1 MGASSSAVRGCRGLR
16 VRHRGMRP
24 SSRLLLVLVAA
35 AALTCAFANDSVES
49 MEAPVESSKAE
60 AKMVKRA
67 IELKTLRVEE
77 AQAKRS
83 KARNMLRKAGKAIP
97 AGLEKGSLL
106 KMMNR
111 KNQEA
116 VVKEVTKLTDQPLQD
131 TEHSA
136 KGRKA
141 RIIAARMSR
150 AKARK
155 VLKKNKRHIPYILQK
170 GNLDKVTK
178 MADKGVLIHHIQ
190 NSEAFRS
197 NDAEENKILELA
209 GADTVSAI
217 LDMVPPQPGQTE
229 DSEAVKYAKKM
240 RAEARAAM
248 KAEGRRIPYVLRVGT
263 LKRLMR
269 IKDRRTVL
277 AHLHGLRAK
286 NALRQKA
293 KRKADHFK
301 AIQKQRAD
309 ARKELRSQG
318 REIPY
323 VLQKNTLKV
332 MMGLKGAERDEVLK
346 HVEEASKEV
355 KEVDKE
361 VAAHKAKQA
370 AANKATAEQ
379 KKEWLALKTLRA
391 KARKE
396 LKANGKPVP
405 FFLAKN
411 SMAAIGRLHSS
422 EKKEVQAQMRKVEA
436 QIRADKNHKAYS
448 DPAAEKKAEA
458 KEQAL
463 EDEEEAMRAQKAMD
477 DPRADKSALKEAI
490 ADAKA
495 EPRASGD
502 PLKDAVRAASHASV
516 GALRGV
522 LPKNHAAQ
530 LALDQ
535 KKEKAPKA
543 PTINGCSPKDP
554 NMEYLGAMS
563 QQLSA
568 LAEEVDEVAKDP
580 KEKITTK
587 VIEDGNNL
595 RKHLADMFAEAC
607 RDVPI
612 VVHGEGIDDIKQVAT
627 VAKKFFNYQKTDLKL
642 RAKRDLKTRV
652 QNEMKR
658 GAASCTAKNEHMSDS
673 ATVIDCNNRVW
684 ARIQYMLEEYEAGPG
699 PK

>member
-309 ARKELRSQG
+309 ARKEL
-318 REIPY
+318 
-323 VLQKNTLKV
+323 
-332 MMGLKGAERDEVLK
+332 
-346 HVEEASKEV
+346 
-355 KEVDKE
+355 
-361 VAAHKAKQA
+361 
-370 AANKATAEQ
+370 
-379 KKEWLALKTLRA
+379 
-391 KARKE
+391 
-396 LKANGKPVP
+396 KANGKPVP

-411 SMAAIGRLHSS
+411 SMAAIERLHSS

-477 DPRADKSALKEAI
+477 DPRADKSALKQAI
-490 ADAKA
+490 KDAKADAKA

-502 PLKDAVRAASHASV
+502 PLKDAMRAASHASV

-535 KKEKAPKA
+535 KKEKTPKA

-554 NMEYLGAMS
+554 NM
-563 QQLSA
+563 
-568 LAEEVDEVAKDP
+568 
-580 KEKITTK
+580 
-587 VIEDGNNL
+587 
-595 RKHLADMFAEAC
+595 
-607 RDVPI
+607 
-612 VVHGEGIDDIKQVAT
+612 
-627 VAKKFFNYQKTDLKL
+627 
-642 RAKRDLKTRV
+642 
-652 QNEMKR
+652 
-658 GAASCTAKNEHMSDS
+658 
-673 ATVIDCNNRVW
+673 
-684 ARIQYMLEEYEAGPG
+684 
-699 PK
+699 

>member
-405 FFLAKN
+405 FFLAKT
-411 SMAAIGRLHSS
+411 SMAAIERLHSS

-463 EDEEEAMRAQKAMD
+463 EDEEEAMRAQSLWRPIEGCCASSQ
-477 DPRADKSALKEAI
+477 PCFGRCSQRSPSQKS
-490 ADAKA
+490 
-495 EPRASGD
+495 
-502 PLKDAVRAASHASV
+502 
-516 GALRGV
+516 
-522 LPKNHAAQ
+522 
-530 LALDQ
+530 
-535 KKEKAPKA
+535 
-543 PTINGCSPKDP
+543 CS
-554 NMEYLGAMS
+554 
-563 QQLSA
+563 
-568 LAEEVDEVAKDP
+568 
-580 KEKITTK
+580 
-587 VIEDGNNL
+587 
-595 RKHLADMFAEAC
+595 
-607 RDVPI
+607 
-612 VVHGEGIDDIKQVAT
+612 
-627 VAKKFFNYQKTDLKL
+627 
-642 RAKRDLKTRV
+642 
-652 QNEMKR
+652 
-658 GAASCTAKNEHMSDS
+658 
-673 ATVIDCNNRVW
+673 
-684 ARIQYMLEEYEAGPG
+684 
-699 PK
+699 

>member
-16 VRHRGMRP
+16 VRYRGMRP

-309 ARKELRSQG
+309 ARKEL
-318 REIPY
+318 
-323 VLQKNTLKV
+323 
-332 MMGLKGAERDEVLK
+332 
-346 HVEEASKEV
+346 
-355 KEVDKE
+355 
-361 VAAHKAKQA
+361 
-370 AANKATAEQ
+370 
-379 KKEWLALKTLRA
+379 
-391 KARKE
+391 
-396 LKANGKPVP
+396 KANGKPVP

-411 SMAAIGRLHSS
+411 SMAAIERLHSSEKKEVLKHVEEARKEVKANGKPVPFFLAKSSMAAIERLHSS

-477 DPRADKSALKEAI
+477 DPRADKSALKQAI
-490 ADAKA
+490 KDAKADAKA

-627 VAKKFFNYQKTDLKL
+627 VAKKFFNYQKTDLML